1 MIFASKGNFGD
12 VAKGL
17 YDDDSGRP
25 AYLVALKTLKEVR
38 LRLECHC
45 CYCRTPVLTQLQGL
59 THDREELLREAAIMA
74 QFVHANVIRL
84 VGVVTV
90 GEPLMIVLEY
100 AGKLQHPT

>member
-1 MIFASKGNFGD
+1 MNVT
-12 VAKGL
+12 VAIAEL
-17 YDDDSGRP
+17 QYVV
-25 AYLVALKTLKEVR
+25 L
-38 LRLECHC
+38 
-45 CYCRTPVLTQLQGL
+45 LTQLQGL

-100 AGKLQHPT
+100 AGELQHPTYKYFKFLYHVQASR